1 MTDSADKRSVA
12 TDAIATLGMILD
24 GTQKRDAIHLA
35 VEPVVAGEFMGP
47 GEHITIE
54 NGVARRVNPGKGLGI
69 VDPFLLVGVEKG
81 QHFWFIMYPRKI
93 SSLRHVWAHPSFP
106 DEPEIGSPADAAD
119 LATKIMS
126 ATITQDRKAADS
138 LAWIKKYAE
147 SIHVDVKELMDGA
160 KAYLDHGEYFMPRDD
175 MGRLEGVDTDP
186 AFWEHY
192 TNVTGLNPP
201 DEGCER
207 FFSCSC

>member
-12 TDAIATLGMILD
+12 TDALATLGTILD
-24 GTQKRDAIHLA
+24 DKQKRDAIHLA

-47 GEHITIE
+47 GEHITVE

-69 VDPFLLVGVEKG
+69 VDPFLLAGVEKG

-106 DEPEIGSPADAAD
+106 DEPEIERTKPNIQGGTWFPEGASRDEAA
-119 LATKIMS
+119 A
-126 ATITQDRKAADS
+126 S
-138 LAWIKKYAE
+138 LAWIKEYAE
-147 SIHVDVKELMDGA
+147 SIHVDVNELMDGA

-192 TNVTGLNPP
+192 TNVTGLTSPE
-201 DEGCER
+201 EGHES